1 MKNKIVTRM
10 IVALAVVLTMGGL
23 VGCGNQKAEEK
34 QSGESQVTES
44 QTVEVTSD
52 PGANSAGNTSSV
64 KRIMISDIDPDQ
76 YVKLGDYQSL
86 RVERTEVTVPEDEI
100 KASMWKEYV
109 DGFPEELGVKDRA
122 GALGDAVNIDYEGKK
137 DGVAFDGGTATG
149 YNLTLGSGNFIA
161 GFEDGLVGV
170 MPGETVDLN
179 LVFPLGY
186 QNVSLAG
193 EAVVFTVKVNYVIPA
208 EMMDEAAA
216 KLGIDGVTNVSE
228 FRQHVYD
235 DLYEYYLQRNAED
248 YENAIYNAFME
259 LCEFKDLPETYLE
272 NVKARIEEYLTSSA
286 AQYGMDAETF
296 VSYAYGT
303 DLATFI
309 DYYAKDAAKQNIALY
324 LVAVK
329 EGLIPEDEKLK
340 ETALEYATSYGFS
353 DVDSYFQALGATM
366 EEFREDYAVSEAYDL
381 LLEIAGQ

>member
-1 MKNKIVTRM
+1 MEENLHAGDGLAKTVKARKCIQCDVG
-10 IVALAVVLTMGGL
+10 VDAVVQVVVLIQVGDADNPISERGG
-23 VGCGNQKAEEK
+23 VFD
-34 QSGESQVTES
+34 TES
-44 QTVEVTSD
+44 S
-52 PGANSAGNTSSV
+52 
-64 KRIMISDIDPDQ
+64 R
-76 YVKLGDYQSL
+76 
-86 RVERTEVTVPEDEI
+86 
-100 KASMWKEYV
+100 
-109 DGFPEELGVKDRA
+109 
-122 GALGDAVNIDYEGKK
+122 
-137 DGVAFDGGTATG
+137 
-149 YNLTLGSGNFIA
+149 NLKNF
-161 GFEDGLVGV
+161 FCDMQCLEFHR
-170 MPGETVDLN
+170 
-179 LVFPLGY
+179 VFPWTDRLSGVEAD
-186 QNVSLAG
+186 QNPEGRSMSDLFPFG
-193 EAVVFTVKVNYVIPA
+193 GIYFEFTVKVETVCA
-208 EMMDEAAA
+208 VVVG
-216 KLGIDGVTNVSE
+216 LQRDGLIAHDRAVQTKSE

-286 AQYGMDAETF
+286 AQYGMDADTF

-329 EGLIPEDEKLK
+329 EGLILEDEKLK